1 MSTVEKIGPAPR
13 IAVEHDGKGEL
24 VIFLHGIGG
33 NRLNWTDQI
42 DGLCSVLSCCGLG
55 CPRLRR

>member
-1 MSTVEKIGPAPR
+1 MTTVEKIGPAPR
-13 IAVEHDGKGEL
+13 IAVEHAGKGEL

-42 DGLCSVLSCCGLG
+42 EAFAVVLPCCGLG
-55 CPRLRR
+55 CARLWR